1 MHRGVNHIPLLGAGG
16 GVDEPGRGKEE
27 PNGALPVHLDTPSAL
42 VTAQHKNLTSLTLT
56 ARVLLLRAHRLQ
68 VAWPQSY

>member
-1 MHRGVNHIPLLGAGG
+1 M
-16 GVDEPGRGKEE
+16 DEPGRGKEE

-56 ARVLLLRAHRLQ
+56 ARVLFLRTHRLQ
-68 VAWPQSY
+68 VAWPQSYDDTLLCTSISAGRKY